1 MMKRFLK
8 NKRVA
13 FALMVFFAVFLTA
26 CASEDASTDTTTAS
40 ATQATITESAATEST
55 EEFADGKIRVSEH
68 YYYMLPEGFE
78 EVEADY
84 GDTFKNHRGFVS
96 DDGVCWIRSFADE
109 QVDYPFP
116 DIIEAVFKGK
126 NADIKYQEFI
136 FDEPIFRVKH
146 LERDESGNIMH
157 VTSFA
162 WMDGTEELCWID
174 IASSNENQV
183 ELEEQIFDTIGVY
196 GSVYDYVDIPGQD
209 ASAYEEHDLDEIMM
223 REAQQ
228 AMRKE
233 YERDMQKQMEDMF
246 GRKPL

>member
-1 MMKRFLK
+1 MKHFLK
-8 NKRVA
+8 NKWVA
-13 FALMVFFAVFLTA
+13 FALMVSFALSLAA
-26 CASEDASTDTTTAS
+26 CASDDASSDATTAS
-40 ATQATITESAATEST
+40 TTQETTTESVATEST
-55 EEFADGKIRVSEH
+55 EESADGKIRVSEH
-68 YYYMLPEGFE
+68 YYYLLPEGFR
-78 EVEADY
+78 VVDADF
-84 GDTFKNHRGFVS
+84 GDVFSNQREFVS
-96 DDGVCWIRSFADE
+96 EDGQDWIHSFADE
-109 QVDYPFP
+109 QENYPFP
-116 DIIEAVFKGK
+116 DIIDAVFEGK
-126 NADIKYQEFI
+126 NADIEYQDFI
-136 FDEPIFRVKH
+136 FDEPIYRVKH
-146 LERDESGNIMH
+146 LERDESGNTMH

-174 IASSNENQV
+174 IASLNENQA

-209 ASAYEEHDLDEIMM
+209 ASAYEEHDLDEIKM